1 MTNEAI
7 YYLLSIKY
15 YAWKL
20 LHFHFISFL
29 LHFSYEKKC
38 KPRQTDS
45 QEGYSRNS
53 DNLIYSKVAGWIIQL
68 TALPKTNFPYAFFS
82 QNFQSNPSFEPMFF
96 REGFEGLY
104 SIAKLIYQ
112 TRKVSKYQRFTC
124 APQSQCSEI
133 IEKAQEKCPCLSPA
147 SVKLPYDF
155 IKQRLHHGRFPKYVP
170 AFFSGQLFH
179 SSERRQK
186 SNLYL
191 FKSNNYCC
199 GRAVKKGQLWNLL
212 GEILRL
218 SENW

>member
-1 MTNEAI
+1 M
-7 YYLLSIKY
+7 
-15 YAWKL
+15 
-20 LHFHFISFL
+20 
-29 LHFSYEKKC
+29 
-38 KPRQTDS
+38 S
-45 QEGYSRNS
+45 QC
-53 DNLIYSKVAGWIIQL
+53 
-68 TALPKTNFPYAFFS
+68 
-82 QNFQSNPSFEPMFF
+82 SFEKV
-96 REGFEGLY
+96 LKDY
-104 SIAKLIYQ
+104 IAKLIYQ

-124 APQSQCSEI
+124 ALQSQCSEI

-155 IKQRLHHGRFPKYVP
+155 IKQRHHHGRFPKYVP

-191 FKSNNYCC
+191 FKPNNYCC